1 MDKLKPNQ
9 LAALKKLEAALL
21 SCKRAGLVLAG
32 IDDGLHATVED
43 AEFIEA
49 AQRDSTCE
57 AMLARNNAGHPLHHS
72 VKHYGCYRDSGGA

>member
-32 IDDGLHATVED
+32 IDDNLLATVED
-43 AEFIEA
+43 DEFIEA

-57 AMLARNNAGHPLHHS
+57 VMLSRNNTNHPLTYT
-72 VKHYGCYRDSGGA
+72 VKHYHCYRDSGGA